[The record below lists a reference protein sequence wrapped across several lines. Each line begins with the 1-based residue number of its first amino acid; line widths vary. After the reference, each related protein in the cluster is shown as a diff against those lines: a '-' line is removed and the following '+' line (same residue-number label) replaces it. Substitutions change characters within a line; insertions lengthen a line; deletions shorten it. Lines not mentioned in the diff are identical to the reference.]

1 LGEKEKRYEGKLK
14 KIKLV
19 MEGFDMDIQKKLKIF
34 TGTAHPE
41 LAKEITECCGL
52 ELAKSS
58 LLRFSDGEKSVQIDE
73 SVRGC
78 DAFIIQP
85 THMPAAEHLMEVLIY
100 IDALKRASAK
110 SVTAVI
116 PYFGYARQDRKTKAR
131 DPITAK
137 LVANI
142 ISVAGADRVLTMD
155 LHADQ
160 IQGFFDIPV
169 DNLFSRNIFAE
180 YFIDKG
186 FKNNDDVVV
195 VAPDHGGI
203 VRARHLAVALKAPL
217 AIIDKRRQKAN
228 QAEVMNVIGDI
239 KGKKAI
245 MIDDIIDTAGTLTK
259 GAQALKD
266 LGAEEV
272 YAACVHP
279 VLSGPAIE
287 RVKDSALKE
296 LVVSNTIPLKP
307 EAREIEKIKVL
318 SVACVFSDA
327 ITRIFEERSV
337 SALFN

>member
-1 LGEKEKRYEGKLK
+1 
-14 KIKLV
+14 
-19 MEGFDMDIQKKLKIF
+19 MDIKKKLKIF
-34 TGTAHPE
+34 TGTANPD
-41 LAKEITECCGL
+41 LAREITECCGL

-85 THMPAAEHLMEVLIY
+85 THMPASEHLMEALIY
-100 IDALKRASAK
+100 IDALKRASVK
-110 SVTAVI
+110 SITAVI

-137 LVANI
+137 LVANL

-169 DNLFSRNIFAE
+169 DNLFSRKIIAQ

-186 FKNNDDVVV
+186 FKDSEDVVV

-203 VRARHLAVALKAPL
+203 IRARHIAVALKAPL

-239 KGKKAI
+239 VGKKVI

-259 GAQALKD
+259 GAEALRD
-266 LGAEEV
+266 LGATEV

-287 RVKDSALKE
+287 RVRDSAIKE
-296 LVVSNTIPLKP
+296 LIVTNTIPLKP
-307 EAREIEKIKVL
+307 EAKELSNIKVL
-318 SVACVFSDA
+318 SVAGVFADA